1 MFRLLRRLISDRER
15 GRERKV
21 VRIRRNLSVFTVVCI
36 YITRDDEYELVT
48 GGKKRRKK
56 ER

>member
-15 GRERKV
+15 ERERK
-21 VRIRRNLSVFTVVCI
+21 RIRRNLSVFTVVCI

>member
-15 GRERKV
+15 ERERKV